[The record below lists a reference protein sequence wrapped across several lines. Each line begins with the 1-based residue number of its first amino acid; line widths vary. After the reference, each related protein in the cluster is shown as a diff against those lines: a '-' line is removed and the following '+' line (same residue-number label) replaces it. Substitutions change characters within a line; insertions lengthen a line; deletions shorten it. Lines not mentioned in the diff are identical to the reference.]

1 MKALRLALIWFLTAL
16 PAFCAPSTTQ
26 PAPNGGIWPLGLT
39 TVVTAG
45 TPVVLNNRIA
55 PGNPQC
61 NQIWFKNPGS
71 ATIYI
76 QATSAAWEATYS
88 QTIFYLLPGETFF
101 MNASATAHPVWTP
114 SKIYVDASANG
125 GTVLATCYQGGS

>member
-1 MKALRLALIWFLTAL
+1 MKALRIALIWALTAI

-39 TVVTAG
+39 TVATAG
-45 TPVVLNNRIA
+45 VPVILNNRIA
-55 PGNPQC
+55 PGAPQC

-76 QATSAAWEATYS
+76 QATSAAFEATYS
-88 QTIFYLLPGETFF
+88 QTVFYLLAGESFF
-101 MNASATAHPVWTP
+101 LNANAMGHPAIVPNKLW
-114 SKIYVDASANG
+114 VDASANG